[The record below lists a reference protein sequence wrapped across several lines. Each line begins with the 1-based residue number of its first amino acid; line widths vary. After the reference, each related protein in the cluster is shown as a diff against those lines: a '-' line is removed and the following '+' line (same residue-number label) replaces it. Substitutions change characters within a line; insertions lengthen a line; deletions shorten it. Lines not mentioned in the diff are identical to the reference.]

1 MGCRSVA
8 FTYNDPIVWA
18 EYVIDTAAAC
28 RRLGVKTVAV
38 TSGYITAE
46 AREAFYENIDA
57 ANVDLKGFNDD
68 FYRRLTGG
76 RLEPVLDTL
85 RWLARRNGTWLEITN
100 LLIPGENDAPA
111 EIERMCRW
119 IAADLGLDVPLHF
132 SAFHPAFELADH
144 PPTPPAT
151 LAMAYDI
158 ARRCGLRYVY
168 TGNINNR
175 RRQSTYCPGC
185 GQAAVERDGYAL
197 GGYHIRQGHCSRCGA
212 AIAGCFDDAPGDW
225 GGRRLP
231 IRIGDVAPPRVEA
244 PPPPAARPV
253 LSDEQRRQV
262 FRAAGRRVAA
272 AVLGAAGPPLAAML
286 GDAAKTPVYGSFVSL
301 KRGGQLRSCCGFL
314 GHSSPL
320 AEALG
325 HAALRAAKDDPRF
338 PPITAAEL
346 TSLDME
352 VWLLWGPE
360 PVAAQG
366 RQRLKAITIG
376 RHGLLI
382 SRGPARGLLLPSVA
396 VEHRLDALG
405 FLQQVCLKAGLPSDA
420 WMQDDVALMTFEG
433 DSIRGRLQEAMAV
446 EGREIAK
453 PQADAAA
460 KGDDALVS
468 TCGFAA
474 RQQADAGGDRPAAV
488 AGAFYPSGC
497 EQIARTL
504 DEFFAAESDAPP
516 RPWPAAMVP
525 HAGWIYSGRLA
536 AAVLARI
543 AIPTRVVILCPHHR
557 PEGAAWAVAP
567 WKRWLIPG
575 GAVEADLEL
584 ARRLADAVEGLQ
596 LDAEAHRAEH
606 AIEVQ
611 LPLLAPPGP
620 GGSHRRHRRRRRR
633 FAGIAA
639 IRPRVGG
646 DDRERVP
653 AAALADFQ
661 RHEPLRR
668 RSRNPAAGPAGPGR
682 HANPRSGPFLPD
694 RPKAPHQ
701 HVRTGTGGDRHGS
714 PAAVG
719 PARTL
724 RSRSATPPAPSG
736 AATRKG
742 SSATPECSWGKGRRT
757 RRL

>member
-1 MGCRSVA
+1 MVSTTYGRSTGFCVDPIEKKPLNHFFPGTSALSFGTAGCNLGCKFCQNWSISKSRDVEAACESAAPEQIAEAAVRMGCRSVA

-18 EYVIDTAAAC
+18 EYAIDTAAAC

-38 TSGYITAE
+38 TSGYITAD

-85 RWLARRNGTWLEITN
+85 RWLARRSGTWLEITN

-168 TGNINNR
+168 TGNINDR

-325 HAALRAAKDDPRF
+325 HAALR
-338 PPITAAEL
+338 
-346 TSLDME
+346 
-352 VWLLWGPE
+352 
-360 PVAAQG
+360 
-366 RQRLKAITIG
+366 
-376 RHGLLI
+376 
-382 SRGPARGLLLPSVA
+382 
-396 VEHRLDALG
+396 
-405 FLQQVCLKAGLPSDA
+405 
-420 WMQDDVALMTFEG
+420 
-433 DSIRGRLQEAMAV
+433 
-446 EGREIAK
+446 
-453 PQADAAA
+453 
-460 KGDDALVS
+460 
-468 TCGFAA
+468 
-474 RQQADAGGDRPAAV
+474 
-488 AGAFYPSGC
+488 
-497 EQIARTL
+497 
-504 DEFFAAESDAPP
+504 
-516 RPWPAAMVP
+516 
-525 HAGWIYSGRLA
+525 
-536 AAVLARI
+536 
-543 AIPTRVVILCPHHR
+543 
-557 PEGAAWAVAP
+557 
-567 WKRWLIPG
+567 
-575 GAVEADLEL
+575 
-584 ARRLADAVEGLQ
+584 
-596 LDAEAHRAEH
+596 
-606 AIEVQ
+606 
-611 LPLLAPPGP
+611 
-620 GGSHRRHRRRRRR
+620 RRRT
-633 FAGIAA
+633 I
-639 IRPRVGG
+639 
-646 DDRERVP
+646 P
-653 AAALADFQ
+653 AS
-661 RHEPLRR
+661 R
-668 RSRNPAAGPAGPGR
+668 RSR
-682 HANPRSGPFLPD
+682 
-694 RPKAPHQ
+694 RPN
-701 HVRTGTGGDRHGS
+701 
-714 PAAVG
+714 
-719 PARTL
+719 
-724 RSRSATPPAPSG
+724 
-736 AATRKG
+736 
-742 SSATPECSWGKGRRT
+742 
-757 RRL
+757 